1 MSDLL
6 QLKSDH
12 VKPLLRKLARQ
23 YRLVA
28 PLRTPQGD
36 TLFAEV
42 DDLENATIDLNNR
55 PQNSLKSFL
64 FPQQEVLSH
73 YQVGAMGETGTTGD
87 DAGTAGHGGHGAGE
101 HTTPQDAPPTGRPQT
116 GSYRFTPVCEEPPP
130 TLYFGVRPCDINA
143 VLYLDVVLLPG
154 RRDPAYFRR
163 RQNSLLI
170 GLNCNQPFADCFC
183 HAMKAGPFLEAGFDL
198 QLTDLGD
205 RFLVETGRAGGE
217 EITRQWG
224 IFFSPASK
232 EEINR
237 RFQLFLEAR
246 DGFTR
251 QVHADQAIKRLAAG
265 EVPEA
270 VWQEM
275 AHRCHDC
282 GGCAYLC
289 PTCTC
294 FSIIDRPLNP
304 TSGQRLRVW
313 DACTFTGFSAMAGG
327 HNPVEPSRLLKQRFM
342 HKLAHDVKKH
352 GRPSCVGC
360 GRCLNACFG
369 GADMLRFLDLAG
381 AESR

>member
-6 QLKSDH
+6 LLKADH

-28 PLRTPQGD
+28 PIRTPQGD
-36 TLFAEV
+36 TIFAEV
-42 DDLENATIDLNNR
+42 DDLESAFIDLAHQ

-64 FPQQEVLSH
+64 FPQQEALADYRLEAS
-73 YQVGAMGETGTTGD
+73 
-87 DAGTAGHGGHGAGE
+87 
-101 HTTPQDAPPTGRPQT
+101 
-116 GSYRFTPVCEEPPP
+116 GSYRFTPIADEPPP
-130 TLYFGVRPCDINA
+130 TLYFGVRPCDLNA
-143 VLYLDVVLLPG
+143 VLYLDVALLPG
-154 RRDPAYFRR
+154 RRDSAYLRR
-163 RQNSLLI
+163 RQNSLLV

-183 HAMKAGPFLEAGFDL
+183 HAMKAGPFLEAGADL

-205 RFLVETGRAGGE
+205 RFLVEVGRAKGE
-217 EITRQWG
+217 ELLQQWAL
-224 IFFSPASK
+224 FFSPAP
-232 EEINR
+232 EEEANR

-246 DGFTR
+246 DGFSR
-251 QVHADQAIKRLAAG
+251 QVHAEQAIKRLAAG

-270 VWQEM
+270 VWEEM
-275 AHRCHDC
+275 AHRCQDC

-294 FSIIDRPLNP
+294 FSIIDRPLDA

-313 DACTFTGFSAMAGG
+313 DACTFAGFSGMAGG
-327 HNPVEPSRLLKQRFM
+327 HTPVGPGQTLKQRFM

-360 GRCLNACFG
+360 GRCSGACFG

-381 AESR
+381 GEPR